1 MAFVRT
7 FHGYE
12 RTFSLALTR
21 ALSPSPP
28 RPPRLV
34 AVLRQA
40 QPPGGAG
47 RQRGARR
54 PRGRAG
60 RRAHKDVEAH
70 NQAVPLRGRRAAV
83 PPRRVG
89 ARAHW
94 RRCPACRRGP
104 PRVGGLRLSC
114 RDRRAPTGAAPARP
128 RARAP
133 ARPRAAARRHAACR
147 RAGRE
152 ATGPGLFGREGD
164 GHDRRPAP
172 RAPRCP
178 RSCGR
183 GLRRGLRRRTRSRT
197 GSTFGRMCTRSST
210 TFYSTRCAPHP
221 RARRAPRAAHR
232 APRVEK
238 GKGTSNFE
246 LGPMRRYAAMR
257 RPSRGQEAAVSPP
270 LRGRR
275 SENGKDGLI
284 ARTRTRR
291 GAGVLQP
298 AAPARGP
305 ALQGIAVWETR
316 RQARQ
321 AR

>member
-133 ARPRAAARRHAACR
+133 ARR
-147 RAGRE
+147 RAPPRGLPPC
-152 ATGPGLFGREGD
+152 GPGGNWP
-164 GHDRRPAP
+164 RPLWA
-172 RAPRCP
+172 R
-178 RSCGR
+178 
-183 GLRRGLRRRTRSRT
+183 RRRTRPPPRPQSAALSPELRAGAEAGAEAQDAFADGIHFRPYVYEELNHLLLDT
-197 GSTFGRMCTRSST
+197 LCP
-210 TFYSTRCAPHP
+210 AP
-221 RARRAPRAAHR
+221 
-232 APRVEK
+232 
-238 GKGTSNFE
+238 
-246 LGPMRRYAAMR
+246 
-257 RPSRGQEAAVSPP
+257 
-270 LRGRR
+270 
-275 SENGKDGLI
+275 
-284 ARTRTRR
+284 
-291 GAGVLQP
+291 
-298 AAPARGP
+298 
-305 ALQGIAVWETR
+305 
-316 RQARQ
+316 
-321 AR
+321 